1 MNSNIPVMLNGN
13 KVFDDRGSVGFVND
27 FEFEDVKR
35 FYLVQNHEVGFVRA
49 FHGHQ
54 KEGKYVTVVSGAAII
69 KVSKIDFYEKLRVA
83 VIDIRSEDT
92 QTFVLSAEKP
102 QVLWIPPGYFN
113 GFKTMSADTRVMF
126 FSTATVEESKR
137 DDLRIDYCSDL
148 WAPNYR

>member
-1 MNSNIPVMLNGN
+1 MIDKPFLLTGN

-27 FEFEDVKR
+27 FDFKGVKR

-49 FHGHQ
+49 FHGHR

-69 KVSKIDFYEKLRVA
+69 KVFTIDFYEKLRAA
-83 VIDIRSEDT
+83 VIDIRSEDA

-126 FSTATVEESKR
+126 FSTATVEESKG
-137 DDLRIDYCSDL
+137 DDLRIGYCPRL
-148 WAPNYR
+148 WESQYR